1 MVADQ
6 PNIVFFLL
14 DAARCQNFSCYG
26 YRRETTPFIDQL
38 AADGTKYDYAFA
50 NSIFS
55 LPSYASMFTGQY
67 PTEHGAIDWSDQ
79 IDRNVLVEGLNDAGY
94 TTQAVST
101 HLVSDEFG
109 VGDAFDRTESLFL
122 EGKDVL
128 YDDDPVSERIEDY
141 AGQNGWE
148 SERQKYLLFLR
159 EFLAAPSYRSAANGA
174 YKLYRR
180 FRKSFG
186 LWDDDGGRQALET
199 AKATLADAEEP
210 FFLFLNF
217 IETHDPYRPP
227 RDYMW
232 KFLPDDASLSEVK
245 TALDYVSTRA
255 TAGADRITDR
265 QRELLLALYDAEI
278 RYVDDLIREF
288 VGHLEE
294 RGLREDTV
302 LVVLSDHGDAFG
314 EHGLWGHQ
322 GRIYNETS
330 HVPLVIDYPWRDPEV
345 VTETTELRA
354 LCDHLVGLANGDRNR
369 MPADGE
375 ALVEYYGWD
384 TQLSFDPWE
393 KFDGITFDE
402 WGRYQVALIADRLK
416 LLLDASGRHELYD
429 IESDY
434 AESTDCS
441 VRRPADVERLQA
453 RIEQLVGDP
462 AENDRRYRESLAV
475 EGSDHSSELTQHL
488 KDLGYVE

>member
-1 MVADQ
+1 MNSDQ
-6 PNIVFFLL
+6 PNIVLFLL
-14 DAARCQNFSCYG
+14 DAARCRNFSCYG
-26 YRRETTPFIDQL
+26 YHRETTPFIDQI
-38 AADGTKYDYAFA
+38 AAGGSKYNYAFA

-55 LPSYASMFTGQY
+55 LPSYASIFTGQY
-67 PTEHGAIDWSDQ
+67 PTEHGAIDWSDRIEQ
-79 IDRNVLVEGLNDAGY
+79 NILVEGLNDAGY

-122 EGKDVL
+122 EGKDLL
-128 YDDDPVSERIEDY
+128 YEDDPVSERFEDH
-141 AGQNGWE
+141 AGQEGWE

-159 EFLAAPSYRSAANGA
+159 EFLAEPSYRSMANGA

-180 FRKSFG
+180 VRKSLG

-199 AKATLADAEEP
+199 AKSALSEVEEP

-227 RDYMW
+227 RDYIRE
-232 KFLPDDASLSEVK
+232 FLPDDASLSEVK
-245 TALDYVSTRA
+245 VALDYVSTRA
-255 TAGADRITDR
+255 TAGVDRITDR

-288 VGHLEE
+288 VDHLNE
-294 RGLREDTV
+294 RGLRENTV

-330 HVPLVIDYPWRDPEV
+330 HVPLVIDYPWRKPEV
-345 VTETTELRA
+345 VTETTELRV
-354 LCDHLVGLANGDRNR
+354 LCDHLIGLANGNRDR
-369 MPADGE
+369 MPAEGE

-384 TQLSFDPWE
+384 TQLSYNPWE
-393 KFDGITFDE
+393 KFDDITFDE
-402 WGRYQVALIADRLK
+402 WGRYQAALIDDRLK
-416 LLLDASGRHELYD
+416 LLVDASGRQELYD
-429 IESDY
+429 IEADY
-434 AESTDCS
+434 AESIDRS
-441 VRRPADVERLQA
+441 AEQPADVERLQS
-453 RIEQLVGDP
+453 RIKQLVGDP
-462 AENDRRYRESLAV
+462 VENDGEYRESLAA
-475 EGSDHSSELTQHL
+475 EGADHSSELTQHL